1 MTDTDRSRIWY
12 GAASPEVERAAEALS
27 NIAAENEHLT
37 AGVSLTSDSSMVE
50 IYLTR
55 DGQSLVSTLRRA
67 VGTKFDS
74 LVRVIEVEH
83 STDDLLAAQIAITD
97 EAWDDLEITQL
108 APDIE
113 NNALAVDI
121 DIDRRESLSQGAEVI
136 ELAPD
141 QSKTSRR
148 ALSPVPQIDVSTLGV
163 PVLLREGETSKPTG
177 TRKADTSP
185 FYGGAEIVNQ
195 TNGSSCSLGVPIV
208 YNSVRYMLT
217 AGHCGKATFRN
228 RTTTVGTTYTTTWTG
243 TTEKYGDWQLLR
255 GSTYSMR
262 LYSGDLSSSSSLPVS
277 RGNFGSRANG
287 TDLCSTG
294 RTTGQICRYRV
305 LKSHATRVVEVDSK
319 TTTKVGYITVTMS
332 DPNRHGVGTCTG
344 FKPGDS
350 GGSAHYADPD
360 KSGYVQ
366 VLGIVTS
373 SNDQSDDIKRNCSKA
388 RYSFTEL
395 KGVRAWKSGVTTG

>member
-27 NIAAENEHLT
+27 NIAAENEDLT

-55 DGQSLVSTLRRA
+55 DGQSLVKTLRKA

-74 LVRVIEVEH
+74 LIRVIEVEH
-83 STDDLLAAQIAITD
+83 STDELLAAQAAITD
-97 EAWDDLEITQL
+97 EAWDDLDITQL
-108 APDIE
+108 APDVE
-113 NNALAVDI
+113 NNALAVDL
-121 DIDRRESLSQGAEVI
+121 DIDKWESLSQGAEVI

-141 QSKTSRR
+141 QGKASRR
-148 ALSPVPQIDVSTLGV
+148 ALSPVPQIDVNALGV
-163 PVLLREGETSKPTG
+163 PVLLREGGTSEPTG
-177 TRKADTSP
+177 TRKADTAP

-195 TNGSSCSLGVPIV
+195 TNGSACSLGVPIV

-217 AGHCGKATFRN
+217 AGHCGKATFKN
-228 RTTTVGTTYTTTWTG
+228 GKTTVGSTYTTTWTG
-243 TTEKYGDWQLLR
+243 TTKDYGDWQLIK

-262 LYSGDLSSSSSLPVS
+262 LYNGALSSSASLPIS

-287 TDLCSTG
+287 TELCSTG

-305 LKSHATRVVEVDSK
+305 LKSHATRDVAVDSR
-319 TTTKVGYITVTMS
+319 TTTKVGYLTVTMS
-332 DPNRHGVGTCTG
+332 DPNRDGVGTCTG

-350 GGSAHYADPD
+350 GGSAYYADPD
-360 KSGYVQ
+360 KSGYVR

-373 SNDQSDDIKRNCSKA
+373 SNDQSPDVKKNCSKA

-395 KGVRAWKSGVTTG
+395 KGVRAWNGGVTTG